1 MPIRKLTGIPKMNV
15 YVINRKNY
23 LLLLITCYLLLVTFP
38 YIQPLTLYNKYHK
51 LPMLLAHH
59 AFILPLS
66 YRHLYLFTAVT
77 RPDHIREQRLPR
89 P

>member
-1 MPIRKLTGIPKMNV
+1 
-15 YVINRKNY
+15 
-23 LLLLITCYLLLVTFP
+23 
-38 YIQPLTLYNKYHK
+38 
-51 LPMLLAHH
+51 MLLAHH

-89 P
+89 PWATLTTAVNN

>member
-1 MPIRKLTGIPKMNV
+1 MLFIVTLPLFHDLLPVTSSPS
-15 YVINRKNY
+15 YY
-23 LLLLITCYLLLVTFP
+23 LLLITCYLLPVT
-38 YIQPLTLYNKYHK
+38 YYLSRLIRALSLYNKYHK

-77 RPDHIREQRLPR
+77 RPDHIRE
-89 P
+89 